1 MKLKNKKAEIGN
13 GCNSSLM
20 GILMD
25 MVHTGEVEKTPC
37 GKFKLAA
44 EGKKTKS
51 TKLSRVETASERG
64 SRIARLS
71 VMSRKHNSAQRE
83 IEKLKMELK
92 ASKDAFNIF
101 KKAAK

>member
-13 GCNSSLM
+13 GKNSSLM

-44 EGKKTKS
+44 ECKKTKS
-51 TKLSRVETASERG
+51 TKLARVETVSERG
-64 SRIARLS
+64 SRIARLA
-71 VMSRKHNSAQRE
+71 VMSGKYNKAQRE
-83 IEKLKMELK
+83 IDKLKTELE
-92 ASKDAFNIF
+92 ASKAAFNIF